1 MFTAYIDESARRRA
15 REGAYVYTLAAVVV
29 PNESIEKLQ
38 QAMIAL
44 RYHKSLRVHW
54 REERKERLP
63 EIVRTVAGLPWTGVA
78 TVCLH
83 GPEMKSERARRLCIM
98 RLLPELSDLGVDR
111 IVFESRQEP
120 RDHEDRGLL
129 VGLRKNRGLFRTDIE
144 VDWKPAL
151 SDSALW
157 AADVVAG
164 ALSWWLDDKGEYWR
178 VLEDQVHLIEI
189 DP

>member
-15 REGAYVYTLAAVVV
+15 SEGACVYTLAAVVV
-29 PNESIEKLQ
+29 PDESIEKVQ
-38 QAMIAL
+38 QAMINL
-44 RYHKSLRVHW
+44 RYRKSPRVHW
-54 REERKERLP
+54 RDEREERLP
-63 EIVRTVAGLPWTGVA
+63 EIVRTVAGLPWTGVV

-98 RLLPELSDLGVDR
+98 RLLPELSERGVNR
-111 IVFESRQEP
+111 ILFESRQEP
-120 RDHEDRGLL
+120 RDREDRGLL
-129 VGLRKNRGLFRTDIE
+129 VGLRKGSLFRSDIE

-164 ALSWWLDDKGEYWR
+164 ALSWWFDGKGDHWR
-178 VLEDQVHLIEI
+178 ALEDLVHMIEI